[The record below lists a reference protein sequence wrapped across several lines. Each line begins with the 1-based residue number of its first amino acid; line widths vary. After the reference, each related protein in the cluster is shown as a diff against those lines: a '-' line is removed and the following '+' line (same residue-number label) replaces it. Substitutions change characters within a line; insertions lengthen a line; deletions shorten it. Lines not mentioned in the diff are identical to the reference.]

1 MLKYGYLAM
10 LLFTVVGSF
19 WLEVFLKVRVLKRC
33 MRALKSILP
42 VALVFLLWDSYA
54 IKNGHWRFDRNQII
68 GIYGPFKIPLE
79 EFLFF
84 LIVPLAALMTI
95 EAVRKVKKHW
105 LAGDEK

>member
-10 LLFTVVGSF
+10 LLFTVAGSF
-19 WLEVFLKVRVLKRC
+19 WLEVFLKVRVLQRY

-54 IKNGHWRFDRNQII
+54 IENGHWRFDHNQII

-79 EFLFF
+79 EFLIF

-105 LAGDEK
+105 LVGDEK